1 MKRNNMKKV
10 IALKR
15 SNRLVIFI
23 VSFTLFAMSC
33 ISPFEPNYK
42 GESDMLV
49 VEGSIIKGL
58 EKQEIK
64 ISRASSISNPVRIPV
79 INCQVKVVDDS
90 GNEFV
95 FSEVSQGK
103 YVTTIDDALLTYN
116 NQYKLVFSTPSG
128 ENYES
133 GYQTL
138 LKTAPV
144 DSIYTIPEFH
154 LDPASNKDIQG
165 LQFYADLNAPDD
177 APKFYKWQI
186 DETWEVHALYNIAG
200 IYDGKKVSLALLAS
214 DSLYYCWA
222 TKIAEGFYTSSTVD
236 LTHNIIKKIPLH
248 FKSSISPDLEIK
260 YCATVKQFAL
270 NKDAYDYWHQKEM
283 ESKGTGQLYTTQ
295 PNQFK
300 SNISNPGNPDEKVLG
315 FFWAS
320 SCSIKRLFLRDP
332 FYKFVQG
339 EGETCKTLTL
349 SATVAGTAL
358 ENALLSLIL
367 RSKNVPKPPLYIYSI
382 CGMNG
387 CIYFVALTNVCI
399 DCRMSLITGTGGTKR
414 PDFWE

>member
-10 IALKR
+10 RALK
-15 SNRLVIFI
+15 SNHLVIFI

-42 GESDMLV
+42 GVGNMLV

-58 EKQEIK
+58 DKQEIK
-64 ISRASSISNPVRIPV
+64 ISRASSISNPASIPV
-79 INCQVKVVDDS
+79 INCQVKVVDDA

-103 YVTTIDDALLTYN
+103 YVATIDDALLSYN
-116 NQYKLVFSTPSG
+116 SQYKLLFSTPSG

-144 DSIYTIPEFH
+144 DSIYTINEFH
-154 LDPASNKDIQG
+154 LDPDSSKDIQG

-186 DETWEVHALYNIAG
+186 DETWEVHAGYKICG
-200 IYDGKKVSLALLAS
+200 IYDGKTVSLSLNAS

-222 TKIAEGFYTSSTVD
+222 TKIADGFYTSSTVD
-236 LTHNIIKKIPLH
+236 LSQNIIKKIPLH
-248 FKSSISPDLEIK
+248 FKSSTSQDLLIE

-270 NKDAYDYWHQKEM
+270 NKDAYDYWHQKES
-283 ESKGTGQLYTTQ
+283 ELKGTGQLYTTQ
-295 PNQFK
+295 PNQFR
-300 SNISNPGNPDEKVLG
+300 SNISNTGNPEEKVLG
-315 FFWAS
+315 FFWVS
-320 SCSIKRLFLRDP
+320 SCSEKHLFLKDP
-332 FYKFVQG
+332 FHKFVHG
-339 EGETCKTLTL
+339 GGPTCSTL
-349 SATVAGTAL
+349 SLSASVAGKSL
-358 ENALLSLIL
+358 ENALLNLIS
-367 RSKNVPKPPLYIYSI
+367 RSNNVPKPPLYIYVI
-382 CGMNG
+382 CDMNG
-387 CIYFVALTNVCI
+387 CYYFVALTNACI
-399 DCRMSLITGTGGTKR
+399 DCRVNLINGTGTTKR

>member
-1 MKRNNMKKV
+1 MKRNNMKKI
-10 IALKR
+10 IALK

-42 GESDMLV
+42 GESNMLV

-64 ISRASSISNPVRIPV
+64 ISRASSISNPASIPV
-79 INCQVKVVDDS
+79 INCQVKVVDDF

-103 YVTTIDDALLTYN
+103 YVATIDDALLSYN
-116 NQYKLVFSTPSG
+116 NQYKLLFSIPSG

-133 GYQTL
+133 DYQTL

-144 DSIYTIPEFH
+144 DSIYTIEEFH
-154 LDPASNKDIQG
+154 LDPNSGKDIQG
-165 LQFYADLNAPDD
+165 LQFYADLNVPDD

-186 DETWEVHALYNIAG
+186 EETSEVHAGYKICG
-200 IYDGKKVSLALLAS
+200 IYDGKTVSLALNSS

-222 TKIAEGFYTSSTVD
+222 TKIADGFYTSSTVD
-236 LTHNIIKKIPLH
+236 LSHNIIKKIPLH
-248 FKSSISPDLEIK
+248 FKSSTSKDLVIK

-315 FFWAS
+315 FFWVS
-320 SCSIKRLFLRDP
+320 SCSEKRLFLKDP
-332 FYKFVQG
+332 FNKFVQG
-339 EGETCKTLTL
+339 EGVTCTTL
-349 SATVAGTAL
+349 SLSASVAGEAL
-358 ENALLSLIL
+358 ENALLNLIL
-367 RSKNVPKPPLYIYSI
+367 RSKNVPKPPLYIYQI
-382 CGMNG
+382 CGMFG
-387 CIYFVALTNVCI
+387 CYYFVDLTNACI
-399 DCRMSLITGTGGTKR
+399 DCRKNLRSGTGTTKR

>member
-10 IALKR
+10 IALKN

-23 VSFTLFAMSC
+23 VTFTLAAMSC

-42 GESDMLV
+42 GESNMLV

-58 EKQEIK
+58 DEQVII
-64 ISRASSISNPVRIPV
+64 ISRASSISNPASSPV
-79 INCQVKVVDDS
+79 INCQVKVVDGS

-103 YVTTIDDALLTYN
+103 YVATIDDALLNYN

-144 DSIYTIPEFH
+144 DSIYTINEFH
-154 LDPASNKDIQG
+154 LDPGSNQDIQG

-186 DETWEVHALYNIAG
+186 DEAWEVHAGYKICG
-200 IYDGKKVSLALLAS
+200 IYDGKTVSLALNAS

-222 TKIAEGFYTSSTVD
+222 TKIANGFYTSSTVD
-236 LTHNIIKKIPLH
+236 LSRNIIKKIPLH
-248 FKSSISPDLEIK
+248 FKLSTSQDLEIK

-270 NKDAYDYWHQKEM
+270 NKDAYDYWHQKEI
-283 ESKGTGQLYTTQ
+283 ELKGTGQLYTTQ

-300 SNISNPGNPDEKVLG
+300 SNISNPGKPEEKVLG

-320 SCSIKRLFLRDP
+320 SCSEKRLFLKDP
-332 FYKFVQG
+332 FNKFVQG
-339 EGETCKTLTL
+339 GGPTCNTLTL
-349 SATVAGTAL
+349 SASVAGKAL
-358 ENALLSLIL
+358 EDALLSLIL
-367 RSKNVPKPPLYIYSI
+367 RSRNVPKPPLYIYQI
-382 CGMNG
+382 CGVNG
-387 CIYFVALTNVCI
+387 CIYFVALTNACI
-399 DCRMSLITGTGGTKR
+399 DCRLNLINGTGTTKR
-414 PDFWE
+414 PDFWQ

>member
-10 IALKR
+10 FALK

-23 VSFTLFAMSC
+23 VSFILFAMSC

-42 GESDMLV
+42 GVSNMLV
-49 VEGSIIKGL
+49 VEGSIIKGI

-64 ISRASSISNPVRIPV
+64 ISRASSISNPANIPE

-95 FSEVSQGK
+95 FSEVSQGR
-103 YVTTIDDALLTYN
+103 YVATIDDALLSYN
-116 NQYKLVFSTPSG
+116 SQYKLLFSTSSG

-144 DSIYTIPEFH
+144 DSIYTIKEFH
-154 LDPASNKDIQG
+154 LDPDSSKDIQG

-186 DETWEVHALYNIAG
+186 DETWEVHAGYKICG
-200 IYDGKKVSLALLAS
+200 IYDGKTVSLSLNSS

-222 TKIAEGFYTSSTVD
+222 TKIADGFYTSSTVD
-236 LTHNIIKKIPLH
+236 LSQNIIKKIPLH
-248 FKSSISPDLEIK
+248 FKSSTSQDLVIK

-270 NKDAYDYWHQKEM
+270 SKDAYDYWHQKEI
-283 ESKGTGQLYTTQ
+283 ELKGTGQLYTTQ

-300 SNISNPGNPDEKVLG
+300 SNISNRGNPEEKVLG
-315 FFWAS
+315 FFWVS
-320 SCSIKRLFLRDP
+320 SCSEKRLFLKDP
-332 FYKFVQG
+332 FNKFVQG
-339 EGETCKTLTL
+339 GGPTCSTISL
-349 SATVAGTAL
+349 SSSVAGKTL
-358 ENALLSLIL
+358 ENALLNLIS
-367 RSKNVPKPPLYIYSI
+367 RSKNVPKPPLYIYTI

-387 CIYFVALTNVCI
+387 CYYFVALTNACI
-399 DCRMSLITGTGGTKR
+399 DCRLNLINGTGTTKR

>member
-1 MKRNNMKKV
+1 MKKI
-10 IALKR
+10 IALKK

-33 ISPFEPNYK
+33 ISSFEPHYK
-42 GESDMLV
+42 GESNMLV

-58 EKQEIK
+58 EKQEIN
-64 ISRASSISNPVRIPV
+64 ISRASSISNPVRTPE

-103 YVTTIDDALLTYN
+103 YVATIDDALLTYN

-133 GYQTL
+133 GYQTI

-144 DSIYTIPEFH
+144 DSIYTVAENH
-154 LDPASNKDIQG
+154 LDPGTNQDILG

-186 DETWEVHALYNIAG
+186 DETWEVHAGYKIGG
-200 IYDGKKVSLALLAS
+200 IYDGKTVSLALIAS

-222 TKIAEGFYTSSTVD
+222 TKIANGFYTSSTVD
-236 LTHNIIKKIPLH
+236 LSHNIIKKIPLH
-248 FKSSISPDLEIK
+248 FKLSTSQDLLIK

-283 ESKGTGQLYTTQ
+283 ELKGTGQLYTTQ
-295 PNQFK
+295 PNQFR
-300 SNISNPGNPDEKVLG
+300 SNISNTGNPDEKVLG

-320 SCSIKRLFLRDP
+320 SCSIKRLFLKDP
-332 FYKFVQG
+332 FFKFVQE
-339 EGETCKTLTL
+339 EGVTCKTLTL
-349 SATVAGTAL
+349 SATVAGKAL
-358 ENALLSLIL
+358 EDALLSLIL
-367 RSKNVPKPPLYIYSI
+367 RSRNVPKPPLYIYSI

-387 CIYFVALTNVCI
+387 CIYFVALTDFCL
-399 DCRMSLITGTGGTKR
+399 DCRTNLASGTGTTKR
-414 PDFWE
+414 PDFWQ